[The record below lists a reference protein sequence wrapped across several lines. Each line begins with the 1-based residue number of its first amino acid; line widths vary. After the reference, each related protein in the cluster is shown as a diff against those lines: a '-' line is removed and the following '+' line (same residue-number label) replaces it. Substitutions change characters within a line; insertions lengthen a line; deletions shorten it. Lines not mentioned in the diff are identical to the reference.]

1 MSKSYEKGSAENVL
15 VEKEEVSK
23 TYLLEDLINKKAGLE
38 AQVAE
43 LDALI
48 AEANKAGVKELPK
61 E

>member
-23 TYLLEDLINKKAGLE
+23 SYLLEDLINKKAGLE

-43 LDALI
+43 LDVLI
-48 AEANKAGVKELPK
+48 AEAGKAGVKEL
-61 E
+61 

>member
-38 AQVAE
+38 AQIAK
-43 LDALI
+43 LDVLI
-48 AEANKAGVKELPK
+48 AEAGKAGVSELPT

>member
-1 MSKSYEKGSAENVL
+1 MAKSYEKGSAENVL

-23 TYLLEDLINKKAGLE
+23 TYLLEDLINKKTALE

-48 AEANKAGVKELPK
+48 AEAGKVGVKEL
-61 E
+61 

>member
-1 MSKSYEKGSAENVL
+1 MSKSYEKGGAENVL
-15 VEKEEVSK
+15 IEKEETSK
-23 TYLLEDLINKKAGLE
+23 TYILEDLINKKAGLE